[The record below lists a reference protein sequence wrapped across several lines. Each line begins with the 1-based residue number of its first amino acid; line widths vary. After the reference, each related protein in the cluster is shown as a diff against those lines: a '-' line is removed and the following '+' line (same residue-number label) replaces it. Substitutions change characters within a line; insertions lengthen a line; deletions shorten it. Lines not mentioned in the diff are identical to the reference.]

1 MVSVY
6 ESLLSKFLNDRS
18 SLSKF
23 HNDNISKLVANDDDM
38 IELYQWHGK
47 EVECETSGS
56 SRSLSGVLLSSQRR
70 SLTASL

>member
-23 HNDNISKLVANDDDM
+23 HSSKLVANDDESECY
-38 IELYQWHGK
+38 INGVGK
-47 EVECETSGS
+47 KMNVRPLDHLE
-56 SRSLSGVLLSSQRR
+56 
-70 SLTASL
+70 A